1 MDLLAIQTR
10 IKNQAR
16 LNTTELDSLLL
27 DDINAAYLQLTRK
40 GSWNQLRVDGATFNT
55 VAGQVA
61 YVLPAPF
68 DRFVENSVRYNYKS
82 TVQQGCIIP
91 IVTQE
96 NAQLYRAACANATY
110 PRVGS
115 VTGGATVFLNTGTM
129 TTSNQNQQAHYLS
142 TPNPAWVGLW
152 IAFHSD
158 PQSNNGQGY
167 PYLIQSLGSGTAFV
181 LSEPYRGPS
190 LTLASFEITP
200 ANSRQLQFDPPFNDA
215 GGAPIV
221 YSYYR
226 KPRRLYNPQ
235 DVPEAEDLCEAIIWQ
250 VLVSNAA
257 YHNDQNLPLFQQNCR
272 AAMKDAFV
280 NQR

>member
-10 IKNQAR
+10 IKAQAR

-27 DDINAAYLQLTRK
+27 DDINAAYLQLSRK
-40 GSWNQLRVDGATFNT
+40 GSWNQLRVDGATLTT
-55 VAGQVA
+55 VAGQVLYA
-61 YVLPAPF
+61 LPAPF
-68 DRFVENSVRYNYKS
+68 DRFVENSLRYSYQA
-82 TVQQGCIIP
+82 TVQQGWIIP
-91 IVTQE
+91 IVTQDM
-96 NAQLYRAACANATY
+96 AQLYRDSCANATR

-115 VTGGATVFLNTGTM
+115 VTGGGTVFLNTGTV
-129 TTSNQNQQAHYLS
+129 TAANQNQQVHYSS
-142 TPNPAWVGLW
+142 TANPAWVGLW

-167 PYLIQSLGSGTAFV
+167 PYLIQSIGSGTLFI
-181 LSEPYRGPS
+181 LSEPYRGPN
-190 LTLASFEITP
+190 LTTASFEITP
-200 ANSRQLQFDPPFNDA
+200 ANTRQILLDPPFNDS
-215 GGAPIV
+215 GGVPLV

-235 DVPEAEDLCEAIIWQ
+235 DVPEVEDLCEAIIWQ

-257 YHNDQNLPLFQQNCR
+257 YHNDQNLPIFQQNYR
-272 AAMKDAFV
+272 TAMKDAFV

>member
-68 DRFVENSVRYNYKS
+68 DRFVDDSVRYNYQS
-82 TVQQGCIIP
+82 TVQQGWIIP
-91 IVTQE
+91 IVDQAK
-96 NAQLYRAACANATY
+96 AQLYRAACANATY

-115 VTGGATVFLNTGTM
+115 VTGGATSFLNTGTV
-129 TTSNQNQQAHYLS
+129 TAANQNQQIHYS
-142 TPNPAWVGLW
+142 SVSNPAWIGLW

-158 PQSNNGQGY
+158 PTSNNGQGY
-167 PYLIQSLGSGTAFV
+167 PYLIQSIGSGTLFI
-181 LSEPYRGPS
+181 LSEQYRGPN
-190 LTLASFEITP
+190 LTTASFEITP
-200 ANSRQLQFDPPFNDA
+200 SNSRQIQFDPPFNDA
-215 GGAPIV
+215 GGVPIV

-235 DVPEAEDLCEAIIWQ
+235 DVPEVEDLCEAIIWQ

-257 YHNDQNLPLFQQNCR
+257 YHNDQNLPLFQQNYR
-272 AAMKDAFV
+272 TAMKDAFV